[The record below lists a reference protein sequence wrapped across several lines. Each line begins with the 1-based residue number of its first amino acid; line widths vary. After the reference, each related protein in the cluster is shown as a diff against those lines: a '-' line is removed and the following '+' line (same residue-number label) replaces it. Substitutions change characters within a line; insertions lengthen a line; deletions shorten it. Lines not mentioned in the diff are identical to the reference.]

1 MLSIKALCTC
11 DLVTVGRD
19 DTVFK
24 AAQLMRQNHVG
35 DVLVVEKKQDAVLP
49 IGIVTDRDVVIE
61 IVAPGLDPQ
70 VITVGDIMLPAIFTI
85 DEDSGVFDA
94 IRLMTSK
101 GVRRLPVVK
110 KDGNLTGIITLDD
123 LLLLMAKEFC
133 SFAKLLTKEQQNEAE
148 KRR

>member
-1 MLSIKALCTC
+1 MSIKALCSR
-11 DLVTVGRD
+11 DLVAVGRD
-19 DTVFK
+19 DTVSK
-24 AAQLMRQNHVG
+24 AAQLMRQNHIG
-35 DVLVVEKKQDAVLP
+35 DVLVVEKKHNAILP

-61 IVAPGLDPQ
+61 IVAPGLDPH
-70 VITVGDIMLPAIFTI
+70 VITVGDIMLPTIFTI

-110 KDGNLTGIITLDD
+110 KDGGLIGIITLDD

>member
-1 MLSIKALCTC
+1 MSIKALCSR
-11 DLVTVGRD
+11 DLVAVGRD

-24 AAQLMRQNHVG
+24 AAQLMRQNHIG
-35 DVLVVEKKQDAVLP
+35 DVLVVEKKQDVILP
-49 IGIVTDRDVVIE
+49 VGIVTDRDVVIE

-94 IRLMTSK
+94 IRLMTAK

-110 KDGNLTGIITLDD
+110 DGSLTGIITLDD
-123 LLLLMAKEFC
+123 LLLLMAREFC

>member
-1 MLSIKALCTC
+1 MSLKALCSR
-11 DLVTVGRD
+11 DLVAVGRD

-24 AAQLMRQNHVG
+24 AAQLMRQNHIG
-35 DVLVVEKKQDAVLP
+35 DVLVVEKKQDVTLP
-49 IGIVTDRDVVIE
+49 VGIVTDRDVVIE

-70 VITVGDIMLPAIFTI
+70 VITVGDIMLPAIYTI

-94 IRLMTSK
+94 IRLMTAK

-110 KDGNLTGIITLDD
+110 DGSLTGIITLDD
-123 LLLLMAKEFC
+123 LLLLMAREFC

>member
-1 MLSIKALCTC
+1 
-11 DLVTVGRD
+11 
-19 DTVFK
+19 
-24 AAQLMRQNHVG
+24 MRQNHIG
-35 DVLVVEKKQDAVLP
+35 DVLVVEKVQDVVLP
-49 IGIVTDRDVVIE
+49 VGIVTDRDVVIE

-85 DEDSGVFDA
+85 EENAGVFDA
-94 IRLMTSK
+94 IKLMTDK

-110 KDGNLTGIITLDD
+110 KDGGLSGIITLDD

-133 SFAKLLTKEQQNEAE
+133 SFAKLLTREQQNEAD

>member
-1 MLSIKALCTC
+1 MSIKALCNRE
-11 DLVTVGRD
+11 LVAVGRD
-19 DTVFK
+19 DTVSK
-24 AAQLMRQNHVG
+24 AAQLMRQNHIG
-35 DVLVVEKKQDAVLP
+35 DVLVVEKKQDATLP

-70 VITVGDIMLPAIFTI
+70 VITVGDIMLPTIFTV

-110 KDGNLTGIITLDD
+110 KDGSLIGIITLDD
-123 LLLLMAKEFC
+123 LLLLMAREFC